1 MNNMK
6 QDCKRIGYALW
17 LVIFIQLGLGF
28 LAGLF
33 VYTGLSVNIALIV
46 ISIVSLVIGSIYLK
60 NSCQLKQENLKSF
73 QFPKKIIPLS
83 FLIILGLNF
92 YNGIGMSLLE
102 EIFGIY
108 TDTADVELSYN
119 ILENITLSISVLVV
133 APIFEELFFRGA
145 ILRILDRYNRFFAI
159 FVSSFLF
166 ALMHQDITQFFFTF
180 CLGMILAYLS
190 LKYET
195 MAINILIHFINNAWA
210 LLVTFLYFY
219 GSDGL
224 VTIVNGIMSLTMIM
238 GAIFILITIIKK
250 AKTIDLPSFP
260 DELIHDTFCTIPMI
274 TFWIFCIISMIST
287 MFFGI

>member
-6 QDCKRIGYALW
+6 QDCKRISYALW
-17 LVIFIQLGLGF
+17 LVVLIQLGLGF

-33 VYTGLSVNIALIV
+33 VYAGLSVNIALII
-46 ISIVSLVIGSIYLK
+46 ISIVSLVTGSIYLK
-60 NSCQLKQENLKSF
+60 KSCQLKQENLNSF
-73 QFPKKIIPLS
+73 EFPKKIIPIS
-83 FLIILGLNF
+83 FLIILGLNL
-92 YNGIGMSLLE
+92 YNGMGMSLLE
-102 EIFGIY
+102 ELFGIY

-119 ILENITLSISVLVV
+119 ILENISLSISVLVV
-133 APIFEELFFRGA
+133 APVFEELFFRGA

-180 CLGMILAYLS
+180 CLGMLLAYLS

-195 MAINILIHFINNAWA
+195 MTINILIHFINNAWA
-210 LLVTFLYFY
+210 LLITFLYFY

-224 VTIVNGIMSLTMIM
+224 VTAINGIMSLAMIT
-238 GAIFILITIIKK
+238 GALFILVIIFKK
-250 AKTIDLPSFP
+250 AKTIDLPIFP
-260 DELIHDTFCTIPMI
+260 DELIRNTFCNIPMI

-287 MFFGI
+287 MLFGI